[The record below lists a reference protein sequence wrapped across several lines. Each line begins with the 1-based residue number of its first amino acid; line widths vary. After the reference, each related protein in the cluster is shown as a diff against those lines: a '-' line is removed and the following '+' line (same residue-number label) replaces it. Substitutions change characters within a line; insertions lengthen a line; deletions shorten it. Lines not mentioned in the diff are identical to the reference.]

1 MSPCTLRTSKHGCHD
16 NATATASSGLLIQDP
31 TRNLGLIVCVT
42 FFSFSTAKWTSFAM
56 KFISAL
62 SLVLVLFHPEP
73 SGNPGPPTAFPDGHV
88 FYYPV
93 KHYTQV
99 LWYWFIYLFVSVPQA
114 LVRDV
119 FVLCVGNGAF
129 ERIKYIAGIC
139 SRPLARQVIVSEPR
153 APADTTTNVSSLHAG
168 RLKPF
173 PEEKRHSRAL
183 FKPPCGWRV
192 KYNLFFYISP
202 NRWAGKN
209 SPYTFT
215 CDCTSVYIYINTL
228 NLVLVND
235 SKPALSISIYI

>member
-99 LWYWFIYLFVSVPQA
+99 LWYWFIYLCPSHKPSWEMCSCCASGTAHLSALNILQA
-114 LVRDV
+114 
-119 FVLCVGNGAF
+119 FVLGRRRGRWLCQSQEHLQIRQQTCPRCMPTVWSLFLKRSGTAGLFWSLHVAGESNIICFSIYLQMDELG
-129 ERIKYIAGIC
+129 KIAHILL
-139 SRPLARQVIVSEPR
+139 PVIV
-153 APADTTTNVSSLHAG
+153 HQ
-168 RLKPF
+168 
-173 PEEKRHSRAL
+173 
-183 FKPPCGWRV
+183 
-192 KYNLFFYISP
+192 
-202 NRWAGKN
+202 
-209 SPYTFT
+209 FT
-215 CDCTSVYIYINTL
+215 ST
-228 NLVLVND
+228 
-235 SKPALSISIYI
+235 